1 MGIIISHLI
10 DEETESQRSN
20 LLKDINEGDCTFF
33 HQAYV
38 HLNNGWSYHRNSG
51 QNLCVNYPI
60 DQLHSRQSDSE
71 FQSLSLLSLLLPV
84 STALL
89 L

>member
-1 MGIIISHLI
+1 MGIIISHLT

-38 HLNNGWSYHRNSG
+38 HLNQW
-51 QNLCVNYPI
+51 V
-60 DQLHSRQSDSE
+60 E
-71 FQSLSLLSLLLPV
+71 LPQELWTGLV
-84 STALL
+84 CKLPNRRTAF
-89 L
+89 